1 MSPAL
6 RVLRTPQWILR
17 TVGALLAIAI
27 CVVASFWQYNRTDDQ
42 LAVARS
48 AVSQLV
54 PYDELVPT
62 DSRSLDIGW
71 LGHNVSVAGEVVPG
85 ARSFVRSRLS
95 QDDEVGYLVVDG
107 VRLDDGRV
115 VAVLQGWVPDVESA
129 PSLAGREVRVTGRVQ
144 PYENFY
150 AGAPVTA
157 SDPLLTIS
165 AAGLAK
171 QWGDHAP
178 VDGYV
183 TVTGTAAAPG
193 LEVATPLVGTDPDV
207 PFPLQNAFYSLQWLI
222 FAGIVVFAWV
232 RFFREDVRAERRR
245 TADMTIVA
253 PPGDRVSL

>member
-17 TVGALLAIAI
+17 TAGALLAIAI
-27 CVVASFWQYNRTDDQ
+27 CVVASVWQYGRTDDQ

-54 PYDELVPT
+54 PYGELVPA
-62 DSRSLDIGW
+62 DSGTLDIAS
-71 LGHNVSVAGEVVPG
+71 LGHNVSVVGEVVPG

-95 QDDEVGYLVVDG
+95 AEGEVGYLVVDG

-150 AGAPVTA
+150 ASAPVTP

-165 AAGLAK
+165 GAGLAE
-171 QWGDHAP
+171 QWGEDAP
-178 VDGYV
+178 IDGYV
-183 TVTGTAAAPG
+183 TVTGTPAAPG

-222 FAGIVVFAWV
+222 FAGIVVFAWI
-232 RFFREDVRAERRR
+232 RFFREDVRVERERGAEVP
-245 TADMTIVA
+245 IVA
-253 PPGDRVSL
+253 PPDDRVSL